1 MFALEHRTYK
11 HSPPRLQQT
20 FRKLARYMENTNTH
34 AMIAGR
40 KSSYTVADASESGKY
55 KMFIGGWATGESEA
69 GSQGTEAGPGSAG
82 IMSVNA
88 EDGDLDV

>member
-1 MFALEHRTYK
+1 NHTKQRILKQSPLIEVFKNIRISLENMFALEHRTYK

-40 KSSYTVADASESGKY
+40 KSSYTVADASESG
-55 KMFIGGWATGESEA
+55 
-69 GSQGTEAGPGSAG
+69 
-82 IMSVNA
+82 
-88 EDGDLDV
+88 